1 VNARSQRWSAWAY
14 AGLALLL
21 CGHLVAGPPEASR
34 GGALLHIRGPIGPAV
49 SDFFVRELR
58 KADDEDATLVVV
70 TIDTPGG
77 LDTSM
82 RDMIQAILAADVPVV
97 FFVSPSGARAASAG
111 TYLLYASHVAAMAPG
126 TNLGAA
132 TPIAIGGGGGAKPPP
147 PTPSP
152 STPAEQPSSP
162 ATSPVRLR
170 TPVGAGRSGRA
181 QGRQRRSGLLAQP
194 RRAPRP

>member
-1 VNARSQRWSAWAY
+1 MNARSQRWSAWAY
-14 AGLALLL
+14 AGIALLL
-21 CGHLVAGPPEASR
+21 CGQLVAGPPEALR

-111 TYLLYASHVAAMAPG
+111 TYLLYASHVAAMAPA

-132 TPIAIGGGGGAKPPP
+132 TPVQIGGFGGG
-147 PTPSP
+147 
-152 STPAEQPSSP
+152 EE
-162 ATSPVRLR
+162 
-170 TPVGAGRSGRA
+170 
-181 QGRQRRSGLLAQP
+181 P
-194 RRAPRP
+194 RRPGPEPTAEDNPKQGDKDGG